1 MKTIE
6 ERARFAAWQI
16 FEEIGL
22 SQHSIDRV
30 AEIIAEKIH
39 EQKAIDD
46 AELLKLKSEW
56 EKEENIIVP
65 RWFLEVVEDTLQ
77 IQNNINQPDKKET
90 GESCQDRNI
99 RHSLNGLR
107 KLLNGEELSGMERF
121 EKLKY
126 CNNEANYQQGYHDAI
141 DKACEWLEEN
151 ARDYA
156 CATIRCPYGEEEE
169 IICDVHREIVEDF
182 RKAMEE

>member
-1 MKTIE
+1 MPIGGKDAFLFKVTFRRESKWYSKTKQELKDMATIE
-6 ERARFAAWQI
+6 KRANLAAWQI

-22 SQHSIDRV
+22 SRHSVDRV

-39 EQKAIDD
+39 EQKALD
-46 AELLKLKSEW
+46 
-56 EKEENIIVP
+56 
-65 RWFLEVVEDTLQ
+65 
-77 IQNNINQPDKKET
+77 
-90 GESCQDRNI
+90 
-99 RHSLNGLR
+99 
-107 KLLNGEELSGMERF
+107 
-121 EKLKY
+121 
-126 CNNEANYQQGYHDAI
+126 I
-141 DKACEWLEEN
+141 DKACKWLEEN

>member
-6 ERARFAAWQI
+6 ERAKEFASDPRDPDYILYSEAGYVVNRFRDAY
-16 FEEIGL
+16 
-22 SQHSIDRV
+22 
-30 AEIIAEKIH
+30 IAGAT
-39 EQKAIDD
+39 EQKAID
-46 AELLKLKSEW
+46 
-56 EKEENIIVP
+56 
-65 RWFLEVVEDTLQ
+65 
-77 IQNNINQPDKKET
+77 
-90 GESCQDRNI
+90 
-99 RHSLNGLR
+99 
-107 KLLNGEELSGMERF
+107 
-121 EKLKY
+121 
-126 CNNEANYQQGYHDAI
+126 I